1 MTDNAQR
8 NKAIVREFLTKTF
21 TDRDFTALERW
32 LSPDYIQHN
41 PFIPAKRAGL
51 RALVEKYPEGRH
63 YEPGMIIAEG
73 DLVMAHG
80 RYSGGG
86 GKRLS
91 PQTFFDSRAILSLNI
106 GTSCRKKCRRKKQ
119 WPATPC
125 LRGRK
130 IVAGRSSALTPS
142 RT

>member
-1 MTDNAQR
+1 MTDNAPR

-21 TDRDFTALERW
+21 SDRDFTALERW

-41 PFIPAKRAGL
+41 PFIPATRAGL

-63 YEPGMIIAEG
+63 YEPGMIIIAEG
-73 DLVMAHG
+73 DLVWHMVAIQAAG
-80 RYSGGG
+80 AR
-86 GKRLS
+86 RLL
-91 PQTFFDSRAILSLNI
+91 PRTFFDSRAILSLNI

-125 LRGRK
+125 LRGRN
-130 IVAGRSSALTPS
+130 VSSALT
-142 RT
+142 